1 MRFNLF
7 FVDNTIVS
15 CFIFFFFL
23 IELKHL
29 IDAVIAQF
37 LNTTAELAIL
47 IEIPT
52 KEEKWEIETHPV
64 IA

>member
-15 CFIFFFFL
+15 CFLFFFFL

-52 KEEKWEIETHPV
+52 KEAK
-64 IA
+64 